1 MKKNLSVM
9 VASLCFAS
17 LFVSCGGNKKSEVKG
32 DVEAKG
38 YTFGE
43 EVTFHSDEKV
53 TYSISFSDASWYA
66 KQPEWES
73 EGIFKDIENLTN
85 VHLDIT
91 SYDSGDYNQKI
102 NLAINSGSS
111 TYIIPKVYDESPYV
125 AGGGVVAVSDYIQY
139 MPNFSAF
146 VEKYNMNPDLDTIRQ
161 SDGKFYRFPGM
172 HQAALQDYTIEVRED
187 IFEAAGYDIREL
199 EKDWTW
205 ESLHD
210 VLLDVKKYMVSQG
223 MCTEKD
229 YIWSDLWCGESGKG
243 TGGNL
248 LKIMG
253 ASYNVI
259 SGWAM
264 DGSNGGIKFDPA
276 KKEFYSSSVSED
288 YKKFIKVA
296 NSFVKDGILDPETF
310 TQSDDMANNKFYSGK
325 TVIKSTNRSS
335 MVNDEASLAKILGE
349 GNYKL
354 YVTAYPSGTN
364 KDLAETSR
372 LECGVMLSQKALDD
386 LGTDGFIKLIRFV
399 DWMFYSK
406 EAYTLCKWGPQGK
419 TWDYAEVEGM
429 KVKQLLPGYKCG
441 GLGIGGTDTDV
452 DIRLKWGYAGGNY
465 FYGHSTAESTDNFTP
480 AVQDLYARYGK
491 YKTVASVD
499 PKAKPTEDQ
508 REQLNLWA
516 VPLQDNINAWT
527 LKFITGQKNIDTDWD
542 EYISSCKNLNVEK
555 IVKMTNEIYN
565 SQNK

>member
-1 MKKNLSVM
+1 MKKNLSVLI
-9 VASLCFAS
+9 AGLCFAS
-17 LFVSCGGNKKSEVKG
+17 LFVSCGGNKKAEVKG

-43 EVTFHSDEKV
+43 EVTFHSDEPV

-102 NLAINSGSS
+102 NLAINSGSA
-111 TYIIPKVYDESPYV
+111 TYIIPKVYDENPYV

-161 SDGKFYRFPGM
+161 NDGKFYRLPGM

-187 IFEAAGYDIREL
+187 IFEAAGYNIREL
-199 EKDWTW
+199 
-205 ESLHD
+205 
-210 VLLDVKKYMVSQG
+210 G
-223 MCTEKD
+223 MFTEKD

-310 TQSDDMANNKFYSGK
+310 TQSDDVANNKFYSGK

-335 MVNDEASLAKILGE
+335 MSNDEASLAKILGE

-364 KDLAETSR
+364 KNLAETSR

-386 LGTDGFIKLIRFV
+386 LGTEGFIKLVRFV

-419 TWDYAEVEGM
+419 TWDYTEVDGM
-429 KVKQLLPGYKCG
+429 KIKQLLPGFKCG
-441 GLGIGGTDTDV
+441 GLGIGGKDTDT

-499 PKAKPTEDQ
+499 PKAKPSEDQ

-527 LKFITGQKNIDTDWD
+527 LKFITGQKNIDSDWD
-542 EYISSCKNLNVEK
+542 EYVSSCKNLNVEK
-555 IVKMTNEIYN
+555 IVKLTNEIYAA
-565 SQNK
+565 QTK